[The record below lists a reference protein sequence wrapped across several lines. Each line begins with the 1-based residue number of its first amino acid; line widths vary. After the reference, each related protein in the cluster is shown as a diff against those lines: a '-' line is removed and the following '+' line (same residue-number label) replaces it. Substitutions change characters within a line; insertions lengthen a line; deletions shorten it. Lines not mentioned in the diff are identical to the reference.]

1 MHPMIQTLRP
11 ITSLLAGVAL
21 LLCGTGLLGILLQLR
36 GAELGYS
43 PTLLGSL
50 TSAYFVGFLA
60 GTFLSPPLVR
70 RIGHIRAFGFYAASC
85 ACGVLLHVLIE
96 NPVAWLVL
104 RLLVGM
110 ALVGLYSVIESWLNA
125 QAPGEQRGTVFAIY
139 MMVNLGALA
148 ISQQLVRAG
157 GDLVYVPMVLAALL
171 VCASTLPV
179 LATRIAQPVLQ
190 PVPRLALRRLFAA
203 APTAGLGALLSGL
216 CMGAFW
222 GLSPVWGTQV
232 GMSTGQIATYMSV
245 AILGGA
251 ALQLP
256 LGRLSDRRDRRLAL
270 ALVCAGACGV
280 AFVAPLAAGVSGAIY
295 VVAFLFGGMSFSI
308 YPIVVAHLLDHLPPE
323 EILGASSSVLLLN
336 GAGSIVGPLVA
347 GAMMTGFG
355 PSSLFLWFAITL
367 GGIALYALYR
377 YRAFAR
383 TRASEPHFQPML
395 RTSHEG
401 LGMITPDE
409 DSARHEETAPAR

>member
-1 MHPMIQTLRP
+1 MIQTLRP
-11 ITSLLAGVAL
+11 ITSLLLGVAF
-21 LLCGTGLLGILLQLR
+21 LLCGTGVLGIQLQLR
-36 GAELGYS
+36 GAEIGYS
-43 PTLLGSL
+43 PTLLGGL

-60 GTFLSPPLVR
+60 GTFLSPALVR

-85 ACGVLLHVLIE
+85 ACGVLLHVLVE
-96 NPVAWLVL
+96 SALAWLVL

-110 ALVGLYSVIESWLNA
+110 ALVGLYSVIESWLTA
-125 QAPGEQRGTVFAIY
+125 QAPEHQRSTVFALY

-148 ISQQLVRAG
+148 VSQQLVRVGA
-157 GDLVYVPMVLAALL
+157 DLPYVPMVLAALL

-179 LATRIAQPVLQ
+179 LATRMAQPVLQ

-203 APTAGLGALLSGL
+203 APSAGAGALLSGL

-232 GMSTGQIATYMSV
+232 GMSTGQIATYMSM

-270 ALVCAGACGV
+270 ALVCAAACAV
-280 AFVAPLAAGVSGAIY
+280 AFVAPLTAAIPGAAY

-347 GAMMTGFG
+347 GGLMTAIG
-355 PSSLFLWFAITL
+355 PSSLFMWFAATL
-367 GGIALYALYR
+367 GAIALYALYR

-395 RTSHEG
+395 RTSHEALG
-401 LGMITPDE
+401 LITPDE